1 MNFKLLSPRKQP
13 KQNRSA
19 FMVETILQAAT
30 RVLSKESLAGFNTN
44 RVAEVAGIS
53 VGSLYQ
59 YFPNKSALVAALLER
74 EHAKLCEDIE
84 QCISK
89 GQGKPLV
96 YSVQNLAKI
105 AIHHQHGDAIFAAA
119 LDHEE
124 RRLPVQR
131 ALGSFQQR
139 MIVALTG
146 LMKEHRES
154 LPKSLPKEAPKDCM
168 MIAKAM
174 VESEQ
179 VTSASQKLRLQKRL
193 TRALMGYLSL
203 EAE

>member
-1 MNFKLLSPRKQP
+1 MNSKLLSPRKQP

-84 QCISK
+84 RCIKKGK
-89 GQGKPLV
+89 GQPLAL
-96 YSVQNLAKI
+96 SVQNLAKI

-124 RRLPVQR
+124 RRLPVQA
-131 ALGSFQQR
+131 ALESFQQR
-139 MIVALTG
+139 MLVALSG

-168 MIAKAM
+168 MIAKAL

-179 VTSASQKLRLQKRL
+179 VTNASQKLRLQKRL
-193 TRALMGYLSL
+193 TRALMGYLLLSN
-203 EAE
+203 